1 MNRLE
6 ETYIAILRQELVP
19 AQGCTE
25 PIALAYCA
33 AKARQALGCAPEQIR
48 VQASG
53 NIIKNVKGV
62 VVPGTGGRK
71 GIEAAAVF
79 GAFAGDPEKELEVL
93 AGITPEGR
101 EAAEAF
107 LAQPGGCVVE
117 HLKTEAKLHMIVEVI
132 TGMNWA
138 LVEIRDE
145 HTHILR
151 IERNGQVL
159 YRGRELEEA
168 GEETALDRS
177 CLTVDDIITFAETV
191 PLEKIEDIISRQIE
205 YNSEISREGLSRPY
219 GASIGKTLMEI
230 RGEDLW
236 SRTKAVAA
244 AGSDARMSGSLLP
257 VVINSGSGNQGIT
270 VSMPVVE
277 YARTVGASREKLIR
291 AVAISN
297 LVAIHQKTRVGRL
310 SAYCGAV
317 SAAAGSGAAIAW
329 LDGAERE
336 LVEKTISNTLANVSG
351 IICDGAKPSC
361 AAKIAS
367 AVEAALIGY
376 ELAKKERS
384 FLPGDGI
391 VKENVEQTI
400 TAVGDIASK
409 GMLSTDEEII
419 QIMIAK

>member
-1 MNRLE
+1 MNLE
-6 ETYIAILRQELVP
+6 ETYIAILREELVP

-33 AKARQALGCAPEQIR
+33 AKARALLGCQPEQIR

-79 GAFAGDPEKELEVL
+79 GAIAGDPDRELEVL
-93 AGITPEGR
+93 AGITDEGLR
-101 EAAEAF
+101 AAEAF
-107 LAQPGGCVVE
+107 LMNPGSCVVE
-117 HLKTEAKLHMIVEVI
+117 HLKTEAKLHIIVEVI
-132 TGMNWA
+132 SGMDWA
-138 LVEIRDE
+138 LVEIRDA
-145 HTHILR
+145 HTNILR
-151 IERNGQVL
+151 MERNGKVVYQGQGL
-159 YRGRELEEA
+159 DSCEE
-168 GEETALDRS
+168 GSELDRS
-177 CLTVDDIITFAETV
+177 CLTVDEIITFAETV
-191 PLEKIEDIISRQIE
+191 ELEKIEEIISRQID
-205 YNSEISREGLSRPY
+205 YNSEISREGLSHSY
-219 GASIGKTLMEI
+219 GASIGRTLMEI
-230 RGEDLW
+230 NGDDLW
-236 SRTKAVAA
+236 SRTKAAAA

-277 YARTVGASREKLIR
+277 YARSVGADREKLIR
-291 AVAISN
+291 AVTISN

-391 VKENVEQTI
+391 VKEDVEQTI